1 MKKQGQVDLDLL
13 IRRAVD
19 AGMAAGRTQAEH
31 AAVDAYR
38 AAERRLYA
46 LPTLVRKVENDKQR
60 LNELEETGAPA
71 KSRDIVRFTR
81 SGVRLTPEEIL
92 EALIADIKASIAAD
106 EHEIETILKALKN
119 IEDDMYYVAVKGRY
133 FEDIC
138 DEEIANSIP
147 CDTRTVRRHRSR
159 LVRIVTIWL
168 YGSRA
173 I

>member
-1 MKKQGQVDLDLL
+1 MSLRKRGLPLKAGILSDLP
-13 IRRAVD
+13 
-19 AGMAAGRTQAEH
+19 GR
-31 AAVDAYR
+31 
-38 AAERRLYA
+38 
-46 LPTLVRKVENDKQR
+46 
-60 LNELEETGAPA
+60 
-71 KSRDIVRFTR
+71 
-81 SGVRLTPEEIL
+81 GVRLTPEEIL